1 MEGSLSLVLALM
13 LDEASSPFYRYE
25 QTYYKTLHGTCIT
38 KALKKPKPRK
48 FGIFDVGTEKGRSV
62 KEIVE
67 VSLARTMRRSL
78 TGARVPYALNFSMLT
93 ENHHYI
99 QQPHFK
105 THLSEGFSFK
115 NPCGMVHQRALH
127 GRKTYIFLVDGGL
140 RRRYPDPNQL
150 SIVGC
155 SLCAATTLSDDG
167 SRAYARSWKFQEDY
181 VCLDGYEAIN
191 GWEKMDGL
199 ENSTV
204 TWNSRVTSVENYTAM
219 KWPVDCL
226 HYTREKTFTEQVV
239 ADESDMEGVPPACSR
254 ILNWHLHLAALDVP
268 YPQGWVIQNIKYVI
282 TVR

>member
-1 MEGSLSLVLALM
+1 M
-13 LDEASSPFYRYE
+13 SPSCFLTQDHGRISISGACFDVGRGIIPVQQE
-25 QTYYKTLHGTCIT
+25 RTYYKTLHGTCIT

-48 FGIFDVGTEKGRSV
+48 VGIFDVGTEK
-62 KEIVE
+62 
-67 VSLARTMRRSL
+67 
-78 TGARVPYALNFSMLT
+78 

-105 THLSEGFSFK
+105 THLSEDFSFK
-115 NPCGMVHQRALH
+115 NPCGM
-127 GRKTYIFLVDGGL
+127 
-140 RRRYPDPNQL
+140 
-150 SIVGC
+150 
-155 SLCAATTLSDDG
+155 
-167 SRAYARSWKFQEDY
+167 EDY
-181 VCLDGYEAIN
+181 VCLDGYEGIN
-191 GWEKMDGL
+191 GWENMDGL

-226 HYTREKTFTEQVV
+226 HYTREKTFIETVV

-268 YPQGWVIQNIKYVI
+268 YPQGWVIQNNIKSVI